1 MKKKAKI
8 ETDATIPPQAMA
20 PKEGPESTDE
30 AKREAE
36 LEAQAKGHLSTLM
49 EAEEIKSDPAKMER
63 VKKHAGRHMKAITS
77 IQDLKDL
84 HDAKYGNKPSKT
96 KQYMA

>member
-1 MKKKAKI
+1 MKKKAKP
-8 ETDATIPPQAMA
+8 ETEAVIPPEAMA
-20 PKEGPESTDE
+20 PKKDPMEPSEEMKNMET
-30 AKREAE
+30 KR
-36 LEAQAKGHLSTLM
+36 HFDTLM

-63 VKKHAGRHMKAITS
+63 VKKHAGRHLKAITS